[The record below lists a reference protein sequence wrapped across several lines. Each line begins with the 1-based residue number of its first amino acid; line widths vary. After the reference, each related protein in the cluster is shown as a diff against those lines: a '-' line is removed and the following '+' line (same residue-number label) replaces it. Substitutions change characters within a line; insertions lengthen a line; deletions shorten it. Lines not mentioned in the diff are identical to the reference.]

1 MAVVLWGFLRL
12 EPAQNAWIRG
22 LGGMLIGATTY
33 LLATWLLRSP
43 EIAFALVAAR
53 SRVAK

>member
-12 EPAQNAWIRG
+12 VPTQNAWLRG
-22 LGGMLIGATTY
+22 LGGILIGAATFV
-33 LLATWLLRSP
+33 LVTWLLRSP
-43 EIAFALVAAR
+43 EIAFVLAAAR